1 MKIGI
6 IGKPQAG
13 KSTLF
18 RLLTNHAASAN
29 GKVQM
34 AVGRIPDSRV
44 DVLARLHNSRKVT
57 YATIDFW
64 DVPGFQPGRN
74 SWISAVRAGCG
85 CLSGGAA
92 GF

>member
-44 DVLARLHNSRKVT
+44 DLARLHNSRKVH
-57 YATIDFW
+57 ATIDFG
-64 DVPGFQPGRN
+64 DVPCRAQQKLSDRSPCGRMP
-74 SWISAVRAGCG
+74 
-85 CLSGGAA
+85 
-92 GF
+92 

>member
-1 MKIGI
+1 LKIGI
-6 IGKPQAG
+6 IRKPQAG

-64 DVPGFQPGRN
+64 TFLAFSPAETP
-74 SWISAVRAGCG
+74 WISCSPCG
-85 CLSGGAA
+85 MWMP
-92 GF
+92 